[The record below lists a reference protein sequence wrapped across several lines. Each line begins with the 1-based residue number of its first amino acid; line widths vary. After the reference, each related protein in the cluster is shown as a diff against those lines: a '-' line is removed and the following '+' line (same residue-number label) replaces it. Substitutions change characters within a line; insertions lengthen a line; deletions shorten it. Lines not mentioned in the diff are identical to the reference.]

1 VTMSDAEARKRTVL
15 ALERIADALEA
26 ANASDPLRA
35 IERALAGKQPV
46 KQPNGKSVI
55 TPLAYRLILRDVDRL
70 LVTVYGARRGDTGA
84 PMYRAIAAAGQAA
97 HEDPIGR
104 AVAELRGQLRG
115 EPELLKLLEGW
126 D

>member
-1 VTMSDAEARKRTVL
+1 MEDAVSDRTAAALNRLGYSADREIDRLTAPLADGVAASVRKH
-15 ALERIADALEA
+15 A
-26 ANASDPLRA
+26 
-35 IERALAGKQPV
+35 V